1 MTEKKNELST
11 IDDLETRLMDE
22 DNLDEINKIVEM
34 FNVNLQ
40 KKNII
45 RSAKLSDVQDKVV
58 QQMTDRFE
66 NRADSFSNDDLI
78 KYHKI
83 IQDTLT
89 KTDTTMDNV
98 KTPTIQINQQVNVDN
113 VTFNSESRKRIL
125 EAVNN
130 ILNGSEEIE
139 EIEDIEVEEINDS
152 E

>member
-11 IDDLETRLMDE
+11 INDLETRLMDE

-45 RSAKLSDVQDKVV
+45 RSAKLSEVQDKVV

-139 EIEDIEVEEINDS
+139 DIEVEEVNDS

>member
-1 MTEKKNELST
+1 MAENKNELST
-11 IDDLETRLMDE
+11 INELETKLLNE

-58 QQMTDRFE
+58 QQMTDRLE
-66 NRADSFSNDDLI
+66 QRADSFSNDDLI

-83 IQDTLT
+83 IQETLT
-89 KTDTTMDNV
+89 KTDTTMDNI

-130 ILNGSEEIE
+130 ILNGSENVEDVEIE
-139 EIEDIEVEEINDS
+139 EADNSD
-152 E
+152 

>member
-1 MTEKKNELST
+1 MIEKKNELST
-11 IDDLETRLMDE
+11 INDLETRLMDE

-45 RSAKLSDVQDKVV
+45 RSAKLSEVQDKVV

-139 EIEDIEVEEINDS
+139 DIEVEEVNDS

>member
-1 MTEKKNELST
+1 MTEKKNELSN
-11 IDDLETRLMDE
+11 INDLEARLMDE

-139 EIEDIEVEEINDS
+139 DIEVEEVNDS

>member
-11 IDDLETRLMDE
+11 ISDLETRLMDE

-139 EIEDIEVEEINDS
+139 DIEVEEVNDS
-152 E
+152 D

>member
-1 MTEKKNELST
+1 MAENKNELST
-11 IDDLETRLMDE
+11 INELETKLME
-22 DNLDEINKIVEM
+22 EENLDEINKIVEM

-66 NRADSFSNDDLI
+66 QRADSFSNDDLI

-83 IQDTLT
+83 IQETLT

-130 ILNGSEEIE
+130 ILNGSENVEDTEIE
-139 EIEDIEVEEINDS
+139 EADNSD
-152 E
+152 

>member
-1 MTEKKNELST
+1 MSEKKNELST
-11 IDDLETRLMDE
+11 INDLETKLLNE

-66 NRADSFSNDDLI
+66 QRADSFSNDDLI

-83 IQDTLT
+83 IQETLT
-89 KTDTTMDNV
+89 KTDTTMDNI

-130 ILNGSEEIE
+130 ILNGLENVEDVEIE
-139 EIEDIEVEEINDS
+139 EADNSD
-152 E
+152 

>member
-139 EIEDIEVEEINDS
+139 DIEVEEVNDS

>member
-1 MTEKKNELST
+1 MAENKNELST
-11 IDDLETRLMDE
+11 INELETKLME
-22 DNLDEINKIVEM
+22 EENLDEINKIVEM

-66 NRADSFSNDDLI
+66 QRADSFSNDDLI

-83 IQDTLT
+83 IQETLT

-130 ILNGSEEIE
+130 ILNGSENVEDAEIE
-139 EIEDIEVEEINDS
+139 VADNSD
-152 E
+152 

>member
-1 MTEKKNELST
+1 MAENKNELST
-11 IDDLETRLMDE
+11 INDLETKLLNE

-66 NRADSFSNDDLI
+66 QRADSFSNDDLI

-83 IQDTLT
+83 IQETLT

-130 ILNGSEEIE
+130 ILNGSENVEDVEIE
-139 EIEDIEVEEINDS
+139 GADNSD
-152 E
+152 

>member
-11 IDDLETRLMDE
+11 ITDLETRLMDE

-139 EIEDIEVEEINDS
+139 DIEVEEVNDS

>member
-113 VTFNSESRKRIL
+113 ITFNSESRKRIL

-139 EIEDIEVEEINDS
+139 DIEVEEVNDS

>member
-1 MTEKKNELST
+1 MAEYKTGISTINEL
-11 IDDLETRLMDE
+11 EARLIE
-22 DNLDEINKIVEM
+22 EENIDEINKIVEM

-66 NRADSFSNDDLI
+66 QRADSFSNDDLI

-83 IQDTLT
+83 IQETLT

-130 ILNGSEEIE
+130 ILNGSENVEDAEIE
-139 EIEDIEVEEINDS
+139 GADNSD
-152 E
+152 

>member
-1 MTEKKNELST
+1 MAENKNELST
-11 IDDLETRLMDE
+11 INDLETKLLNE

-66 NRADSFSNDDLI
+66 QRADSFSNDDLI

-83 IQDTLT
+83 IQETLT

-130 ILNGSEEIE
+130 ILNGSENVEDAEIE
-139 EIEDIEVEEINDS
+139 EADNSD
-152 E
+152 

>member
-1 MTEKKNELST
+1 MAENKNELST
-11 IDDLETRLMDE
+11 INDLETKLLNE

-66 NRADSFSNDDLI
+66 QRADSFSNDDLI

-83 IQDTLT
+83 IQETLT

-130 ILNGSEEIE
+130 ILNSSENVEDTEIE
-139 EIEDIEVEEINDS
+139 EADNSD
-152 E
+152 

>member
-1 MTEKKNELST
+1 MAENKNELST
-11 IDDLETRLMDE
+11 INDLETKLLNE

-66 NRADSFSNDDLI
+66 QRADSFSNDDLI

-83 IQDTLT
+83 IQETLT
-89 KTDTTMDNV
+89 KTDTTMNNV

-130 ILNGSEEIE
+130 ILNGSENVEDVEIE
-139 EIEDIEVEEINDS
+139 EADNSD
-152 E
+152 

>member
-1 MTEKKNELST
+1 MAENKNELST
-11 IDDLETRLMDE
+11 INDLETKLLNE

-58 QQMTDRFE
+58 QQMTDRLE
-66 NRADSFSNDDLI
+66 QRADSFSNDDLI

-83 IQDTLT
+83 IQETLT

-130 ILNGSEEIE
+130 ILNGSENVEDVEIE
-139 EIEDIEVEEINDS
+139 EADNSD
-152 E
+152 

>member
-11 IDDLETRLMDE
+11 ISDLETRLMDE

-130 ILNGSEEIE
+130 ILNGNTFYLNEK
-139 EIEDIEVEEINDS
+139 IEVN
-152 E
+152 

>member
-1 MTEKKNELST
+1 MAENKNELST
-11 IDDLETRLMDE
+11 INELETKLMEE

-66 NRADSFSNDDLI
+66 QRADSFSNDDLI

-83 IQDTLT
+83 IQETLT

-113 VTFNSESRKRIL
+113 VTFKKKKKKRIL

-130 ILNGSEEIE
+130 ILNGSANVEDAEIE
-139 EIEDIEVEEINDS
+139 EADNSD
-152 E
+152 

>member
-130 ILNGSEEIE
+130 ILNGYE
-139 EIEDIEVEEINDS
+139 EIEDIEVEEVNDS

>member
-1 MTEKKNELST
+1 MAENKNELST
-11 IDDLETRLMDE
+11 IDELETKLMDE

-45 RSAKLSDVQDKVV
+45 RSAKLSEVQDKVV
-58 QQMTDRFE
+58 QQMTDRFDQ
-66 NRADSFSNDDLI
+66 RADSFSNDDLI

-83 IQDTLT
+83 IQETLT

-98 KTPTIQINQQVNVDN
+98 KTPTIQINQQVNVDK
-113 VTFNSESRKRIL
+113 VTFNSDSRKRIL

-130 ILNGSEEIE
+130 ILNGEEKVEDVEVKESE
-139 EIEDIEVEEINDS
+139 DS
-152 E
+152 D

>member
-1 MTEKKNELST
+1 MTEKKNELSN
-11 IDDLETRLMDE
+11 INDLEARLMDE

-130 ILNGSEEIE
+130 ILNGSEEV
-139 EIEDIEVEEINDS
+139 EDIEVEEVNDS

>member
-1 MTEKKNELST
+1 MAENKNELST
-11 IDDLETRLMDE
+11 INDLETKLLNE

-66 NRADSFSNDDLI
+66 QRADSFSNDDLI

-83 IQDTLT
+83 IQETLT
-89 KTDTTMDNV
+89 KTDSTMDNV

-130 ILNGSEEIE
+130 ILNGSENVEDVEIE
-139 EIEDIEVEEINDS
+139 EADNSD
-152 E
+152 

>member
-1 MTEKKNELST
+1 MAENKNELST
-11 IDDLETRLMDE
+11 INDLETKLLNE

-66 NRADSFSNDDLI
+66 QRADSFSNDDLI

-83 IQDTLT
+83 IQETLT

-130 ILNGSEEIE
+130 ILNGSENVEDAEIE
-139 EIEDIEVEEINDS
+139 GADNSD
-152 E
+152 

>member
-1 MTEKKNELST
+1 MAENKNELST
-11 IDDLETRLMDE
+11 INDLETKLLNE

-66 NRADSFSNDDLI
+66 QRADSFSNDDLI

-83 IQDTLT
+83 IQETLT

-130 ILNGSEEIE
+130 ILNGSENVEDTEIE
-139 EIEDIEVEEINDS
+139 EADNSD
-152 E
+152 

>member
-11 IDDLETRLMDE
+11 INDLETRLMDE

-34 FNVNLQ
+34 VNVNLQ

-139 EIEDIEVEEINDS
+139 DIEVEEVNDS

>member
-89 KTDTTMDNV
+89 KTDTTMDNI

-139 EIEDIEVEEINDS
+139 DIEVEEVNDS

>member
-1 MTEKKNELST
+1 MAENKNELST
-11 IDDLETRLMDE
+11 INELETKLMEE

-66 NRADSFSNDDLI
+66 QRADSFSNDDLI

-83 IQDTLT
+83 IQETLT

-98 KTPTIQINQQVNVDN
+98 KTPTIQINQQVTVDN

-130 ILNGSEEIE
+130 ILNGSENVEDVEIE
-139 EIEDIEVEEINDS
+139 EADNSD
-152 E
+152 

>member
-11 IDDLETRLMDE
+11 INDLETKLMDE
-22 DNLDEINKIVEM
+22 DNLDEINKIVEI

-89 KTDTTMDNV
+89 KTDTTMDNI

-139 EIEDIEVEEINDS
+139 DIEVEEVNDS